1 MAAQGLAAERWLMA
15 QDERNI
21 PGDLK
26 ARVVVVQHPSAE
38 PLPDVQQA
46 GRRVLIV
53 DYDENT
59 LIALKRLIGET
70 SYDTATAR
78 SGLKALQL
86 LCQGN
91 FDLVLLADNLLD
103 MSGEEV
109 VRQIR
114 SGTAGTP
121 VVLMQS
127 FPPSDDLTVRYARL
141 GVCFFINRCD
151 LEAIAGIVHDYFSR
165 TGLQCAHSN

>member
-1 MAAQGLAAERWLMA
+1 MGQPKLDMLDDLRIGVPVVEHPRAE
-15 QDERNI
+15 Q
-21 PGDLK
+21 
-26 ARVVVVQHPSAE
+26 
-38 PLPDVQQA
+38 LPDAKQVR
-46 GRRVLIV
+46 RRVLIV
-53 DYDENT
+53 DHDENS
-59 LIALKRLIGET
+59 LIALKRLLGEA
-70 SYDTATAR
+70 SYDTTTAG

-109 VRQIR
+109 VRQVR
-114 SGTAGTP
+114 SGKAGTP
-121 VVLMQS
+121 IVLMQS

>member
-1 MAAQGLAAERWLMA
+1 MGQNERDMFDA
-15 QDERNI
+15 
-21 PGDLK
+21 LK
-26 ARVVVVQHPSAE
+26 VVVAVVQHPSVEE
-38 PLPDVQQA
+38 PPDAQQA

-53 DYDENT
+53 DYDENALT
-59 LIALKRLIGET
+59 ALKRLIGET
-70 SYDTATAR
+70 SYDIVTTR

-86 LCQGN
+86 LCQSN

-109 VRQIR
+109 VRQVR
-114 SGTAGTP
+114 SGKAGTP

-127 FPPSDDLTVRYARL
+127 APSDDLAVRYARL

-151 LEAIAGIVHDYFSR
+151 LEAIAGIVNDYFSR

>member
-1 MAAQGLAAERWLMA
+1 MG
-15 QDERNI
+15 QDERGI
-21 PGDLK
+21 LDVLK
-26 ARVVVVQHPSAE
+26 MGRAAVQNPSAE
-38 PLPDVQQA
+38 QLPDEEQA
-46 GRRVLIV
+46 GRRVLVV
-53 DYDENT
+53 DYDENALT
-59 LIALKRLIGET
+59 ALKRLIGET
-70 SYDTATAR
+70 SYDIVTAR

-86 LCQGN
+86 LCQSN

-109 VRQIR
+109 VRQVR
-114 SGTAGTP
+114 SGKAGTP

-127 FPPSDDLTVRYARL
+127 APSDDLAVRYARL

-151 LEAIAGIVHDYFSR
+151 LEAIAGIVNDYFSR

>member
-1 MAAQGLAAERWLMA
+1 MGQNERDMFGA
-15 QDERNI
+15 
-21 PGDLK
+21 LK
-26 ARVVVVQHPSAE
+26 VVVAVVQHPSVEE
-38 PLPDVQQA
+38 PPDAQQA

-53 DYDENT
+53 DYDENALT
-59 LIALKRLIGET
+59 ALKRLIGET
-70 SYDTATAR
+70 SYDIVTAR

-86 LCQGN
+86 LCQSN

-109 VRQIR
+109 VRQVR
-114 SGTAGTP
+114 SGKAGTP

-127 FPPSDDLTVRYARL
+127 APSDDLAVRYARL

-151 LEAIAGIVHDYFSR
+151 LEAIAGIVNDYFSR
-165 TGLQCAHSN
+165 TGLQCAHF